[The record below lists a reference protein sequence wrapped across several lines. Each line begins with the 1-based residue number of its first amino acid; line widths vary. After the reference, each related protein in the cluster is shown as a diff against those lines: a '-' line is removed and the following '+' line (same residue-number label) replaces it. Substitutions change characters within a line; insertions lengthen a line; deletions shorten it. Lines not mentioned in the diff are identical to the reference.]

1 MYAALR
7 SFTQCLYKN
16 DHNLIYRYLIAKM
29 LYIFLDCLKGFLTI
43 RTFPY
48 NLQETSA
55 TIKLGLWIFECV
67 WTLFDFYFMLIL
79 LMIYNKTRK
88 GFHGV
93 IRPLQK
99 QAIFDRE
106 IMLKIPTGLLLEC
119 RGIKIKDDKTPNLA
133 KKQILSFFKAFGRV
147 WIFTFEKNI
156 EFCPFFENMYSFFKF
171 HWFYG
176 FAKILIIFFYFWK
189 KTFLFF

>member
-119 RGIKIKDDKTPNLA
+119 RGIKIKDDKTLNLA
-133 KKQILSFFKAFGRV
+133 KKEILTFFKALGRV
-147 WIFTFEKNI
+147 CFFTFEKNLN
-156 EFCPFFENMYSFFKF
+156 FSFFLKLCTPFSNFVGFIVSLKF
-171 HWFYG
+171 
-176 FAKILIIFFYFWK
+176 
-189 KTFLFF
+189 